1 MTDRYSIRQA
11 VLLGGLVAG
20 TIDIGAASLISW
32 RSPIFICQAVASGLL
47 GRASFAGGMQ
57 TTFAGLLLQWVMS
70 LFIAAIYVI
79 ASAWLPAL
87 KRRWIA
93 GGLAYGVGIF
103 FVMNYVVVPLSAV
116 HRVPHF
122 TVQTFVENM
131 LAMLLFG
138 LIVAFFA
145 RRTGT
150 AAEPRKA
157 AASAV

>member
-1 MTDRYSIRQA
+1 VTSRHSNLQSI
-11 VLLGGLVAG
+11 LLGGLVAG
-20 TIDIGAASLISW
+20 TIDIAAASVIFW
-32 RSPIFICQAVASGLL
+32 RDPVFILQSVASGLF
-47 GRASFAGGMQ
+47 GRASFAGGAS
-57 TTFAGLLLQWVMS
+57 TAIAGMLLQWGMS
-70 LFIAAIYVI
+70 LIIAAIYVS

-87 KRRWIA
+87 RRMWIA

-122 TVQTFVENM
+122 SFRMFAENM

-145 RRTGT
+145 RT
-150 AAEPRKA
+150 AQIANEAPRP
-157 AASAV
+157 AVAPV

>member
-1 MTDRYSIRQA
+1 
-11 VLLGGLVAG
+11 
-20 TIDIGAASLISW
+20 
-32 RSPIFICQAVASGLL
+32 
-47 GRASFAGGMQ
+47 MQ
-57 TTFAGLLLQWVMS
+57 TAFAGLLLQWVMS